1 MSDWFTSK
9 LKAAESILQKID
21 QQAAESLRKDER
33 PQSDGLSVDT
43 VTRTGGPV
51 PLKDQLKKKSPDN
64 SDHGGRLFSDF
75 SSSTIS
81 QHESNKGIVSTS
93 SPKPS
98 PTPNSNVTDGDWTEL
113 LSSQN
118 PPLASP
124 VKRGNGLPGVV
135 GSKNSYRRQGSFGSN
150 SMSMELKRNQKT
162 SNTVVKVSRRS
173 GSLRDNRLNG
183 KPADAEDSGFSD
195 STGMSMTP
203 DVNSANNGKS
213 VEQQAL
219 HQKVAKGNMMLKA
232 MPKESMENVG
242 QLNVVPLRENVSRLV
257 DGSGSTF
264 LPISAVDAAS
274 QLKVGFNR
282 DGHGVQGTL
291 GTSVPRDV
299 NGVSDAGSA
308 SETSSGSASNSES
321 EDERERE
328 ERRKRREKILA
339 EKAAAKSVEAIRER
353 ENMVARLEGEKQS
366 LEKIIEER
374 AKQQVKEASELQ
386 TTMMETMDAV
396 ELEKQKHNNTRME
409 ALARLAKLET
419 ANADLAKSLATAQ
432 WNLEVEVKKVAELR
446 QQFELKEVAHE
457 ELRRRISNSH
467 QTGPSGKQLA
477 STKALEV
484 ERELLEA
491 ECSFLADK
499 IEKLEEKAKNIEAN
513 IEMTRKE
520 MEEPTEVELELKR
533 RLGQLTDHLIQKQAQ
548 VEALS
553 SEKATLVFRIETAS
567 RMLDEGNSAIN
578 VDSFSSV
585 PLKDI
590 ETGTWELFNS
600 RTRPSLEAKIR
611 SGREQLHVL
620 LRQLDA
626 IILAG
631 SVFLKRN
638 PTAKIWSLVYVVC
651 LHLWV
656 LYIFTS
662 HTQPTPDARS
672 GAVVSLENMNISGV

>member
-33 PQSDGLSVDT
+33 PQSDGLGVDAPA
-43 VTRTGGPV
+43 RSGGSV
-51 PLKDQLKKKSPDN
+51 PLKDQLKKKSPDS

-75 SSSTIS
+75 SNSVTSR
-81 QHESNKGIVSTS
+81 HESNKGIASAS
-93 SPKPS
+93 SPKPG
-98 PTPNSNVTDGDWTEL
+98 PTPNSDVTDGDWTEL
-113 LSSQN
+113 LSTHN
-118 PPLASP
+118 PPSASP
-124 VKRGNGLPGVV
+124 GKRSNGLPGGVV
-135 GSKNSYRRQGSFGSN
+135 GGKNNYRRQGSFGSN
-150 SMSMELKRNQKT
+150 SMSTELKRNQKT
-162 SNTVVKVSRRS
+162 SNTVAKVSRRS
-173 GSLRDNRLNG
+173 GVLRDNKLNG
-183 KPADAEDSGFSD
+183 KPGDGEDSGLSD
-195 STGMSMTP
+195 SAGMRMTS
-203 DVNSANNGKS
+203 DVNSANNGKF
-213 VEQQAL
+213 VGQQAL
-219 HQKVAKGNMMLKA
+219 DKNIAKGNTMLKPA
-232 MPKESMENVG
+232 LEESMENVR
-242 QLNVVPLRENVSRLV
+242 QLNVVPLQENVSRLV
-257 DGSGSTF
+257 DGSGSTV
-264 LPISAVDAAS
+264 LPIGAVDAAS
-274 QLKVGFNR
+274 QLKVGFNK

-291 GTSVPRDV
+291 GTSLPRDL
-299 NGVSDAGSA
+299 DAGSA
-308 SETSSGSASNSES
+308 SETTSGSASDSES

-328 ERRKRREKILA
+328 ERRKTREKILA
-339 EKAAAKSVEAIRER
+339 EKAAAKAVEAIRER

-386 TTMMETMDAV
+386 TTMIETMEAV
-396 ELEKQKHNNTRME
+396 EVEKQKHNNTRME

-419 ANADLAKSLATAQ
+419 ANADLAKSLATGQ
-432 WNLEVEVKKVAELR
+432 WNLEVEVKRVAELR
-446 QQFELKEVAHE
+446 QQIELKEVAHE

-467 QTGPSGKQLA
+467 QTGTSVKQLA

-491 ECSFLADK
+491 ECAFLADK
-499 IEKLEEKAKNIEAN
+499 IEKLEEKAKSIEAN

-553 SEKATLVFRIETAS
+553 SEKATLVFRIETVS
-567 RMLDEGNSAIN
+567 RMLDEGHSTIN
-578 VDSFSSV
+578 VDNFSGV

-590 ETGTWELFNS
+590 ESGTWELFNS
-600 RTRPSLEAKIR
+600 RTRPSLEDKIR
-611 SGREQLHVL
+611 SGREQLHLL

-626 IILAG
+626 IFLAG

-656 LYIFTS
+656 FYIFTS

-672 GAVVSLENMNISGV
+672 GAVMSLENMNSSGV

>member
-43 VTRTGGPV
+43 PTRTGGSV

-64 SDHGGRLFSDF
+64 SNHGGRLFSDF
-75 SSSTIS
+75 SNSTIS
-81 QHESNKGIVSTS
+81 HHESNKGIPSTS
-93 SPKPS
+93 SAKPS

-124 VKRGNGLPGVV
+124 GKRSNGLPGVV
-135 GSKNSYRRQGSFGSN
+135 GGKNNYRRQGSFGSK
-150 SMSMELKRNQKT
+150 SMSAELKRNQKT
-162 SNTVVKVSRRS
+162 SNTVAKVSRRS
-173 GSLRDNRLNG
+173 GVLRDNKLNG
-183 KPADAEDSGFSD
+183 KPADGENSGLSD
-195 STGMSMTP
+195 SAGMRMAS
-203 DVNSANNGKS
+203 DVNSANNGKF
-213 VEQQAL
+213 VKQQAL
-219 HQKVAKGNMMLKA
+219 DQKVAKGNAMLKPA
-232 MPKESMENVG
+232 HEESMENVG
-242 QLNVVPLRENVSRLV
+242 QLNVPLQENVSRLIG
-257 DGSGSTF
+257 GSGSTV
-264 LPISAVDAAS
+264 LPIAAVDAAS
-274 QLKVGFNR
+274 QLKVGFDR
-282 DGHGVQGTL
+282 DGHGVK
-291 GTSVPRDV
+291 GTSVTSLPRDV
-299 NGVSDAGSA
+299 NGTSNAGSA
-308 SETSSGSASNSES
+308 SETTSGSTSDSES

-339 EKAAAKSVEAIRER
+339 EKAAAKAVEAIRER

-374 AKQQVKEASELQ
+374 ARQQVKEASELQ
-386 TTMMETMDAV
+386 TTMMETMEAV

-409 ALARLAKLET
+409 ALTRLAKLET

-432 WNLEVEVKKVAELR
+432 WNLEVEVKRVAELR
-446 QQFELKEVAHE
+446 QQIELKEVAHE
-457 ELRRRISNSH
+457 ELRRRISNGH
-467 QTGPSGKQLA
+467 QTGSSLKQLA

-491 ECSFLADK
+491 ECAFLADK

-520 MEEPTEVELELKR
+520 MEEPTEVEFELKR

-553 SEKATLVFRIETAS
+553 SEKATLVFRIETVS
-567 RMLDEGNSAIN
+567 RMLDEGHSTIN
-578 VDSFSSV
+578 VDNFSSI

-590 ETGTWELFNS
+590 ESGTWELFNS
-600 RTRPSLEAKIR
+600 KTRPLLEGKIR
-611 SGREQLHVL
+611 SGREQLHLIV
-620 LRQLDA
+620 RQLDA
-626 IILAG
+626 IFLAG

-638 PTAKIWSLVYVVC
+638 PTAKIWSLIYLVC

-662 HTQPTPDARS
+662 HTPPTPDAQS
-672 GAVVSLENMNISGV
+672 GAVMSLENMNSSGV